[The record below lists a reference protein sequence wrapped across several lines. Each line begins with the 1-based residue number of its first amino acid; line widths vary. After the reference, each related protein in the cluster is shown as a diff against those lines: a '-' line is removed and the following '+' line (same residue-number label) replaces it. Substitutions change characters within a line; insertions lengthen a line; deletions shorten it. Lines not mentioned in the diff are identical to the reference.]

1 MGDHH
6 DIPEFEPDELGSS
19 SVGIFIIGVMVF
31 VAFSIAG
38 VAVWLDHEVD
48 LVLQSAE
55 TAGN

>member
-6 DIPEFEPDELGSS
+6 DIPRFEPDELGSDG
-19 SVGIFIIGVMVF
+19 VGIFIIGVMVF
-31 VAFSIAG
+31 VALSIAG

-48 LVLQSAE
+48 LVRQNAE